1 MTTEQRSKV
10 LRLGGSQ
17 ETFVGGDLR
26 GGPVLLTV
34 RCTLL
39 LVAGLLTGAIFEVW
53 LGEHSFRGDGSFYTE
68 LKQLQIRALQGPL
81 PALGAATL
89 AFGLAHVFL
98 ARGNRLAA
106 GSTLAGVLCFAV
118 CFAITVKGHFP
129 INAQVVEW
137 SAAAP
142 PDGWSELAAE
152 WRRLHDLRTLF
163 AFLGYGLLL
172 LGAAIPVE
180 RREGLVKKMVG
191 RERG

>member
-1 MTTEQRSKV
+1 M
-10 LRLGGSQ
+10 
-17 ETFVGGDLR
+17 
-26 GGPVLLTV
+26 TV
-34 RCTLL
+34 RCALL

-53 LGEHSFRGDGSFYTE
+53 LGEHSFRGSGSFYTE
-68 LKQLQIRALQGPL
+68 FKQLQIRALQGPL

-89 AFGLAHVFL
+89 AFGLAHLFL

-129 INAQVVEW
+129 INAQIVEW

-142 PDGWSELAAE
+142 PDGWSELATE

-163 AFLGYGLLL
+163 AVVGFALLVL
-172 LGAAIPVE
+172 SVIVPVGGRDGSL
-180 RREGLVKKMVG
+180 RRMVG
-191 RERG
+191 RKSG